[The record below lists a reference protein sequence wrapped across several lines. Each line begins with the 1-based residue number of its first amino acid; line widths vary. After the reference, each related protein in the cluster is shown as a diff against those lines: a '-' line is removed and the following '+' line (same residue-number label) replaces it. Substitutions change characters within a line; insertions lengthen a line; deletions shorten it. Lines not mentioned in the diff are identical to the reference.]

1 MEPAKRLGLMLV
13 GLFLLIAPAA
23 CRANQE
29 RFEPVVPT
37 RNVGQVS
44 PPTLQTPPT
53 ALAQPTETAEP
64 TMTRSAPDPTKA
76 PALAPEEA
84 TSEGPFYRVV
94 YVEQGDM
101 LNVRA
106 RPGVGSQVVGKLA
119 PATTEVKIVGPAETA
134 GGSTWVP
141 VEKDN
146 LSGWVNRRYLTEM
159 VDEATFCSSQEA
171 RAIVNDLREAVRT
184 QDGQELASLVGEN
197 GKLRLRRNWWN
208 PEVAYNPTEVA
219 RLFEDDARR
228 DWGIA
233 DGSGLPIKGP
243 FADVAMPLLE
253 RDLLGAKET
262 ACDDILHGGTAGI
275 VQLPEAY
282 EGVNYYSLF
291 RPPEGGEVEMDW
303 GTWVAGI
310 ERRDGRY
317 TLSFLVHFDWE
328 I

>member
-1 MEPAKRLGLMLV
+1 MEPAKHLGLLLI
-13 GLFLLIAPAA
+13 GLLLLIALAA
-23 CRANQE
+23 CQANDE

-37 RNVGQVS
+37 RSAGQVS
-44 PPTLQTPPT
+44 PPALQTEPT
-53 ALAQPTETAEP
+53 VLAQPAETAEP
-64 TMTRSAPDPTKA
+64 TVTRSAPGSTAA
-76 PALAPEEA
+76 PAREPEEA
-84 TSEGPFYRVV
+84 TSEGPSYRVV

-106 RPGVGSQVVGKLA
+106 RPGVSSQVVGRLA
-119 PATTEVKIVGPAETA
+119 PGTTEVEIVGPAETA

-141 VEKDN
+141 VAKNN

-171 RAIVNDLREAVRT
+171 RAIVNDLKDAIRA
-184 QDGQELASLVGEN
+184 QDGQELANLVGEN
-197 GKLRLRRNWWN
+197 GRLRLRRNWWN

-219 RLFEDDARR
+219 RLFEDEAQR

-233 DGSGLPIKGP
+233 DGSGLPIKGS

-291 RPPEGGEVEMDW
+291 RPPEGDEVEMDW

-310 ERRDGRY
+310 ERRDGHY
-317 TLSFLVHFDWE
+317 ALSFLVHFDWE